1 MSTAHERPFAP
12 EPTPLLADVPP
23 PVKPVAADA
32 ADEWVGEKTILIPDD
47 EPTSVFLNVGGTD
60 GWLAIREFPAVIGRH
75 ERAAVTLDDPS
86 VSRRHAQIAME
97 EDGTLVV
104 EDLGSSNGIRVEGQR
119 VERMLLMDGD
129 RFELGRITLQFSTKP
144 PGHEG
149 PAPAVAQVAS
159 APAAQKYDPGH
170 QFDFKKFLPLAVSV
184 VAVAVALAMFANRT
198 PRTVVL
204 PDAPAERALTAVMPT
219 DRPLDQA
226 ASPGPAAPPMTTSAE
241 PLTPGNIDEA
251 PGASTSGPGVTTTP
265 ASATQQGAAQKTAPA
280 AEQMKRVGST
290 ASAGAP
296 EAGQAN
302 VQPQA
307 AAKPR
312 AMLPTAK
319 APPAAKPDRPVKAPF
334 QEELAAAP
342 KANSRPP
349 RPAGK
354 PKPVRRSSE
363 FSRAYID
370 TALQMY
376 LDGDSENA
384 IRRLGIMSRSLRNQR
399 QFREEAAGL
408 QLQIE
413 ALVDNYKQGQS
424 ALDRGDRAAAA
435 GAWARFLRDEAQLFG
450 DSTSVFAK
458 RIGRV
463 VAEQYIRDGDK
474 ANAEGRFHDAYL
486 SWTKAL
492 QYEPDGVAK
501 ESLERLKQR
510 AQELYREGYRLES
523 VNLERAMAIWV
534 EVTELLPPGTEYHTK
549 ARAKLRWHQQ
559 GARGR

>member
-1 MSTAHERPFAP
+1 MSTAHERPFEP

-23 PVKPVAADA
+23 PVAPVATDA
-32 ADEWVGEKTILIPDD
+32 GDEWVGEKTILIPDD
-47 EPTSVFLNVGGTD
+47 EPTSVFLNIND
-60 GWLAIREFPAVIGRH
+60 AAQWLAVREFPAVIGRH
-75 ERAAVTLDDPS
+75 ERASITLDDPS
-86 VSRRHAQIAME
+86 VSRRHAQIVME

-129 RFELGRITLQFSTKP
+129 RFELGRISLRFSTRP
-144 PGHEG
+144 PGSEAA
-149 PAPAVAQVAS
+149 APAAAQATS
-159 APAAQKYDPGH
+159 APAAKAYDPTH
-170 QFDFKKFLPLAVSV
+170 QFDLKKFLPLAVSV
-184 VAVAVALAMFANRT
+184 AAVAVALAMFANRT

-204 PDAPAERALTAVMPT
+204 PDAPVERPLTAPTPT

-226 ASPGPAAPPMTTSAE
+226 AAARNSAPATNASPPTQQPAAAVADTESVTQAGESAATDVPAPLTPQDTAQTTSAPAESPPVATQVKPENEIATRPLAKLPE
-241 PLTPGNIDEA
+241 PEA
-251 PGASTSGPGVTTTP
+251 PPV
-265 ASATQQGAAQKTAPA
+265 
-280 AEQMKRVGST
+280 
-290 ASAGAP
+290 
-296 EAGQAN
+296 
-302 VQPQA
+302 
-307 AAKPR
+307 AK
-312 AMLPTAK
+312 K
-319 APPAAKPDRPVKAPF
+319 DRPIEAPF

-342 KANSRPP
+342 KVNRRAQ
-349 RPAGK
+349 RPAASNK
-354 PKPVRRSSE
+354 PIRRSSE
-363 FSRAYID
+363 FSRQYID
-370 TALQMY
+370 SALQMY

-384 IRRLGIMSRSLRNQR
+384 IRRLGIMSRSLRNQK
-399 QFREEAAGL
+399 QFRDEAAGL
-408 QLQIE
+408 QIQVE
-413 ALVDNYKQGQS
+413 ALVNNYKQGQS
-424 ALDRGDRAAAA
+424 ALDRGDRAEAA

-492 QYEPDGVAK
+492 KYDPDGVAK
-501 ESLERLKQR
+501 ESLERLEQR

-523 VNLERAMAIWV
+523 VNLERAMTIWV

-559 GARGR
+559 GGRGQ